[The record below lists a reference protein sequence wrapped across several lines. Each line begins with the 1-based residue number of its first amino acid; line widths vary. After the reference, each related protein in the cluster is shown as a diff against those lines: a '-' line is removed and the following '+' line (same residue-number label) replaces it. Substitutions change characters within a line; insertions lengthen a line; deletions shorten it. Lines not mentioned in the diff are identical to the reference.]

1 MKAMVTV
8 INIIHM
14 KTIIAFIQPFKEEA
28 VREALHTTPGVTGAS
43 FTDIRGFGRG
53 RGIAFSSSRDEAL
66 LGTLPKVRV
75 DLMVPA
81 SQVDSVVAA
90 IATAAKT
97 GNRGDGKVYVLPV
110 ESALRISTS
119 EEGPDAI

>member
-1 MKAMVTV
+1 
-8 INIIHM
+8 M

-28 VREALHTTPGVTGAS
+28 VREALHTTLGVTGAS

-53 RGIAFSSSRDEAL
+53 RGNTSKSSRDEAL

-75 DLMVPA
+75 ELMVPE
-81 SQVDSVVAA
+81 SQAGAVVTV
-90 IATAAKT
+90 IAKAAKT

-110 ESALRISTS
+110 ESALRISTG
-119 EEGPDAI
+119 EEGPPAI